1 MAWTTPATY
10 TNTLISATDMNQIRD
25 NLREL
30 WHEISYTEFTSTVSV
45 TSTNSASPTDVVSSG
60 AITYANVPH
69 LIEFYAPQAAVETAK
84 VLAVM
89 LWDGTTDLGIIGQ
102 VGNAASNVAPSVFLA
117 RRLTPSAASHTYR
130 IRAYVS
136 AGTTTTIEAGVGGTG
151 VLMPGSLRIWAKG
164 GA

>member
-1 MAWTTPATY
+1 MPWTDPATY
-10 TNTLISATDMNQIRD
+10 GNTLISAADMNLIRD

-30 WHEISYTEFTSTVSV
+30 WHEINYTEFTSSVSV

-69 LIEFYAPQAAVETAK
+69 LVEFFSPQVAAETAK
-84 VLAVM
+84 VVSVM
-89 LWDGTTDLGIIGQ
+89 LWDASTDLGILGA
-102 VGNAASNVAPSVFLA
+102 VGNAASNTAASVFLG
-117 RRLTPSAASHTYR
+117 RRLTPTAASHTYR

-136 AGTTTTIEAGVGGTG
+136 AGTISVISGGVGGTG
-151 VLMPGSLRIWAKG
+151 AAMPGYIRIWAKG